1 MFESSKRH
9 FLRLS
14 ILYLFTKKV
23 ALVIDIDAKIQYS
36 IENLYTK
43 NKQFYNVPKPSTKQN
58 TPLFPAALFNRDS
71 DSETGEFIIR
81 EDLDESASW

>member
-1 MFESSKRH
+1 M
-9 FLRLS
+9 S
-14 ILYLFTKKV
+14 ILYLFSTKV

-43 NKQFYNVPKPSTKQN
+43 NAQFYNVPKPPTKQN
-58 TPLFPAALFNRDS
+58 KPLFPAAIFNSDS